1 MFVFT
6 NSLNLYFCYYFSV
19 KKNFS
24 PKKFN
29 SNMNAGNQIPNLDKI
44 LRDDD
49 ESDFFPAA
57 GYVFTNY

>member
-1 MFVFT
+1 M
-6 NSLNLYFCYYFSV
+6 L

-29 SNMNAGNQIPNLDKI
+29 SNMNVGNQIPNLDKI

-57 GYVFTNY
+57 RYVFL

>member
-1 MFVFT
+1 M
-6 NSLNLYFCYYFSV
+6 L

-29 SNMNAGNQIPNLDKI
+29 SNMNIGNQIPNLDKI